1 MPTLL
6 RIESSPLPGDASFS
20 RQLTHEFVERWRDAH
35 PGARVITR
43 DLNSTVIPAIGAEGI
58 AAMHTPE
65 ANLTPRQREVLSLSN
80 ELIEELHAA
89 DEYVFGV
96 PMHNFG
102 VPSVLKLWI
111 DQVVRAGKTFT
122 YENGARTSLLNNKKA
137 TVLIASG
144 GVYDEG
150 TPAAAL
156 NFVEPYL
163 RTIFGFIGVT
173 DVNFINAAGVARL
186 MSGVDR
192 ETILQPA
199 RESVRAL
206 FQGSL
211 QPA

>member
-20 RQLTHEFVERWRDAH
+20 RQLTHEFVERWRDTH

-43 DLNSTVIPAIGAEGI
+43 DLNRTGIAAIGAEWIGGV
-58 AAMHTPE
+58 HTPE
-65 ANLTPRQREVLSLSN
+65 ADLTARQQDVLSLSN
-80 ELIEELHAA
+80 ELIAELHAA

-111 DQVVRAGKTFT
+111 DQIVRAGKTFT

-144 GVYDEG
+144 GVYEQG
-150 TPAAAL
+150 TPTAAL
-156 NFVEPYL
+156 TFVEPYL
-163 RTIFGFIGVT
+163 RPVLRFVGVT
-173 DVNFINAAGVARL
+173 EVHFIHAAAVAPPIHL
-186 MSGVDR
+186 
-192 ETILQPA
+192 LP
-199 RESVRAL
+199 
-206 FQGSL
+206 
-211 QPA
+211 P